1 MKNKNHK
8 KLSKFLSLVLRHRP
22 EKIGIQLS
30 EAGWTDVNT
39 LLEKINSTGNSIDFE
54 LLNDIVASS
63 DKQRFAFNEDK
74 SQIRANQ
81 GHSIK
86 VDLGLVA
93 KTPPNML
100 YHGTA
105 EKYLNSILEQGLKKR
120 NRHHVHLSTEMK
132 TAEKV
137 GARHGKL
144 VILKVHSGKMN
155 VDGFEFFESENGVWL
170 TDHVPVSYLERKNV
184 D

>member
-1 MKNKNHK
+1 MENKNHK

-22 EKIGIQLS
+22 EKIGIQLT
-30 EAGWTDVNT
+30 EAGWTDVNI
-39 LLEKINSTGNSIDFE
+39 LLEKLNGTRNQIDFSVLDE
-54 LLNDIVASS
+54 IVRSS

-86 VDLGLVA
+86 VDLGFSA
-93 KTPPNML
+93 KTPPAIL
-100 YHGTA
+100 FHGSA
-105 EKYLNSILEQGLKKR
+105 EKYLNSILEQGLNKR
-120 NRHHVHLSTEMK
+120 NRHHVHLSAELQ

-144 VILKVHSGKMN
+144 VVLKVHAGKMN
-155 VDGFEFFESENGVWL
+155 SDGFEFFESENGVWL
-170 TDHVPVSYLERKNV
+170 TDRVPVVYLER
-184 D
+184 